1 MATQSSGR
9 RVPWERD
16 LGIEFMQLTEQLVE
30 DNDDVRLGFA
40 DIFVRL
46 LLDWVRDRVKEC
58 F

>member
-1 MATQSSGR
+1 
-9 RVPWERD
+9 
-16 LGIEFMQLTEQLVE
+16 MQLTEQLVE